1 MNAPPGSRVVL
12 VVGASSGIGRA
23 TAHRLAALG
32 DHLVLAARA
41 EDPLEDTA
49 AECRELGAGSV
60 QAVVLDVRDR
70 DTVQAAVG
78 EVLARHGRVDAVVH
92 TAAVVSVGRFE
103 DVPAEVFDAIV
114 ETNVLGVANVARAV
128 IPLMREQGRGSLV
141 LLGSVLGQSAAP
153 GMTPYVVSKWA
164 VRSLGRQLQ
173 IENRDVPGV
182 RVSVVSPG
190 PVDTPIYLQAAN
202 YQGKA
207 ARAPYPVDPADRVAD
222 AVVSAIE
229 SRRPAVS
236 VGWANPIMRFGF
248 TALPFVY
255 DALVGPLM
263 RLMGQRPEPVPPT
276 PGNVLEPQPDL
287 ESVSGGN

>member
-1 MNAPPGSRVVL
+1 MPAPHDPRVVL

-32 DHLVLAARA
+32 DQLVLAARA
-41 EDPLEDTA
+41 EEPLEDAA
-49 AECRELGAGSV
+49 AECRERGASSV
-60 QAVVLDVRDR
+60 QTVVLDVRDR
-70 DTVQAAVG
+70 DSVHQAVD
-78 EVLARHGRVDAVVH
+78 EVLAEHGRLDAVVH

-103 DVPAEVFDAIV
+103 DVPADVFDAIV

-128 IPLMREQGRGSLV
+128 LPVMRSSRRGHLV
-141 LLGSVLGQSAAP
+141 LLGSVLGQTAAP

-173 IENRDVPGV
+173 LENRDVPDLHV
-182 RVSVVSPG
+182 TVVSPG

-207 ARAPYPVDPADRVAD
+207 ARAPHPVDPAARVAD
-222 AVVSAIE
+222 SVVSALD
-229 SRRPAVS
+229 RPRPAVS
-236 VGWANPIMRFGF
+236 VGWANPLMRFGF

-255 DALVGPLM
+255 DAVVGPLM
-263 RLMGQRPEPVPPT
+263 RLMGQRSQPVPPT
-276 PGNVLEPQPDL
+276 TGNVLEPQPEV